1 LVGLLRKVLVMCRF
15 CSEIKME
22 ASAIKFKT
30 IQFINGTKYLSEK
43 QVEDLGYIMCHNL
56 EIEKC
61 EENFA
66 IVREA
71 CKTYFELQM
80 SLP

>member
-1 LVGLLRKVLVMCRF
+1 MCRF
-15 CSEIKME
+15 YPEIKME
-22 ASAIKFKT
+22 ASVIKFKT
-30 IQFINGTKYLSEK
+30 IQFINGTKHLSEK
-43 QVEDLGYIMCHNL
+43 QVEDLGYIICHNL
-56 EIEKC
+56 GIEKC